1 MHLEKPIL
9 ASKMCPFLS
18 PQTLLLVRNMIMVK
32 KTTKQQ
38 KNSKSALIFN
48 PKSYHL
54 KTTINLYQ
62 NVLQNLTIFILN
74 GQTNYQKARAIF
86 SLTESLS
93 LCCHLWHPLS
103 QGFMQ

>member
-9 ASKMCPFLS
+9 ASKICPFLS

-48 PKSYHL
+48 PKSYQL
-54 KTTINLYQ
+54 KTTINL
-62 NVLQNLTIFILN
+62 
-74 GQTNYQKARAIF
+74 
-86 SLTESLS
+86 
-93 LCCHLWHPLS
+93 
-103 QGFMQ
+103 